1 MAETEIDAIR
11 DLLAASPRSS
21 NLAERRERLDGFG
34 AHYPVPPDVTV
45 VPVDAGGVSAEWTGS
60 PGADPTRVVLFLHGG
75 GYVSGSLNSHRHM
88 MAETGRAAGSRTL
101 ALDYRLAPEHP
112 FPAALDDALAGYRF
126 LLESGVSPRNIVL
139 SGESAGGGL
148 AVATALSL
156 RDAGLP
162 LPRCLWLTSPW
173 VDLEMTGASMDTKA
187 AVDPLIQRE
196 YLMELV
202 EAYCAGKDAATPL
215 ISPLHADLGGL
226 PPMLIQ
232 VGSAETLLDD
242 SLRLAGVAASADVAV
257 TLQVWPHMIHA
268 WHMFYPQLAEG
279 RRSLASAGAFIRTHL
294 GDGTA
299 VQHPTIGV

>member
-88 MAETGRAAGSRTL
+88 MAETGRASGSRTL

-148 AVATALSL
+148 AVATALS
-156 RDAGLP
+156 
-162 LPRCLWLTSPW
+162 
-173 VDLEMTGASMDTKA
+173 A
-187 AVDPLIQRE
+187 A
-196 YLMELV
+196 
-202 EAYCAGKDAATPL
+202 
-215 ISPLHADLGGL
+215 
-226 PPMLIQ
+226 
-232 VGSAETLLDD
+232 
-242 SLRLAGVAASADVAV
+242 
-257 TLQVWPHMIHA
+257 
-268 WHMFYPQLAEG
+268 
-279 RRSLASAGAFIRTHL
+279 
-294 GDGTA
+294 
-299 VQHPTIGV
+299 

>member
-1 MAETEIDAIR
+1 MAGTEIEAIR
-11 DLLAASPRSS
+11 ALLAASPRSS

-34 AHYPVPPDVTV
+34 AHYPLPHDVTV
-45 VPVDAGGVSAEWTGS
+45 APVDAGGVPAEWTVT
-60 PGADPTRVVLFLHGG
+60 PEADTARVVLFLHGG
-75 GYVSGSLNSHRHM
+75 GYVSGSLDSHRHM
-88 MAETGRAAGSRTL
+88 MAETGRVARARTL
-101 ALDYRLAPEHP
+101 ALAYRLAPEHP

-126 LLESGVSPRNIVL
+126 LLESGVGPDNIVL

-196 YLMELV
+196 YLTELA
-202 EAYCAGKDAATPL
+202 EAYCAGRDAANPL
-215 ISPLHADLGGL
+215 ISPLHADLEGL

-232 VGSAETLLDD
+232 VGTAETLLDD
-242 SLRLAGVAASADVAV
+242 SLRLAGLAASADVAV

-268 WHMFYPQLAEG
+268 WHMFCPQLAEG
-279 RRSLASAGAFIRTHL
+279 RQSLASAGAFIRAHL
-294 GDGTA
+294 KDGTA
-299 VQHPTIGV
+299 VRHPTIGA